1 MSKMILATM
10 IILTVVFTGYMIGN
24 AANNYIEVEGQ
35 RIQDQI
41 NTYNYCK

>member
-1 MSKMILATM
+1 MSKFILAIV
-10 IILTVVFTGYMIGN
+10 IIMTVVFVGYTVGN